1 MRSHPRSPHNPSRS
15 SKAPQ
20 HSQASAPRRSPH
32 PTGRSRPFLPPSS
45 LAMPQSVRLRY
56 HPPPE
61 PTTTSHTTPRGRPV
75 TLQPRSPSSRQRRH
89 LLPHPSGTMIT
100 SALTSASGRVR
111 HDGRAA
117 PAAGVD
123 GSGEGVRM
131 RSEELRW
138 ARRQCEGSGVWGDE
152 ERQGRAGTEPSSCL
166 NKLIALNQSHSREQI
181 AAVYPFVRFPP

>member
-75 TLQPRSPSSRQRRH
+75 TLQPRSPSSQQRRH

-123 GSGEGVRM
+123 GSGEGGCACAVRNCAGRGGNVRGTGCGAM
-131 RSEELRW
+131 RSGR
-138 ARRQCEGSGVWGDE
+138 E
-152 ERQGRAGTEPSSCL
+152 ERARSPAP
-166 NKLIALNQSHSREQI
+166 A
-181 AAVYPFVRFPP
+181 